1 MYTMTAANVLARMR
15 HDFPL
20 QARLEIAEKP
30 IQESYTRV
38 LQAWIEGAAAPP
50 AESIPARHLEWL
62 VAIDAVTRTPQG
74 LSCYPFSAT
83 ETGIRARYRVT
94 RYVHAMCAIDALA
107 ISGLV
112 RMQTSI
118 EAFCTGCRHPVST
131 AIHSYGTVVSSTPTS
146 LCVIYQEPTTTQGAC
161 CQRLCPGIGFLCA
174 TCLQPESGQVLTLEE
189 ALFIGRKFFAFQSRL
204 PFHISPRSKN

>member
-1 MYTMTAANVLARMR
+1 MYTMTAANVLGRMR

-30 IQESYTRV
+30 IQESYARV

-50 AESIPARHLEWL
+50 AESIPVRHLEWL
-62 VAIDAVTRTPQG
+62 VAIDAVTQTPQG

-83 ETGIRARYRVT
+83 ETSIRARFGAT
-94 RYVHAMCAIDALA
+94 RCVHAMCAIDALA
-107 ISGLV
+107 IPGLV
-112 RMQTSI
+112 GMQTHI
-118 EAFCTGCRHPVST
+118 EAFCAGCRHPVFT
-131 AIHSYGTVVSSTPTS
+131 AIHSYGTVVSSTPTP
-146 LCVIYQEPTTTQGAC
+146 LYVIYQEPTTTQGAC
-161 CQRLCPGIGFLCA
+161 CQRLCPGIGFLCSA
-174 TCLQPESGQVLTLEE
+174 CLQPESRQVLTLEE

>member
-1 MYTMTAANVLARMR
+1 MYTMTAANVLERMR

-38 LQAWIEGAAAPP
+38 LQAWIEGAAAPS
-50 AESIPARHLEWL
+50 AESIPAPHLEWL
-62 VAIDAVTRTPQG
+62 VAMDAVTRTPQG

-83 ETGIRARYRVT
+83 ETGIRT
-94 RYVHAMCAIDALA
+94 RFGETRCVHAMCAIDALA

-112 RMQTSI
+112 GMQTSI
-118 EAFCTGCRHPVST
+118 EAFCAGCRHPVST

-146 LCVIYQEPTTTQGAC
+146 LCVIYQGPTTAQGAC
-161 CQRLCPGIGFLCA
+161 CHRLCPGIGFLCA

-204 PFHISPRSKN
+204 PFHISPGSKN